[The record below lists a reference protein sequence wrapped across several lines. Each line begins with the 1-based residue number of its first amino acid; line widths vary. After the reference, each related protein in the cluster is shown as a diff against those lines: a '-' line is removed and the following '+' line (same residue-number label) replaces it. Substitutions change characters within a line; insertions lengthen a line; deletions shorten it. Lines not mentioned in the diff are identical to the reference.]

1 MARPAVSEWESVFGF
16 SDDPTPGDAEVLGQL
31 ARSYRSVADNAG
43 DALPLVSGLE
53 NQQVG
58 EGKTMEKL
66 RDKLGDLAEQVRK
79 LHSSYDQAAGALD
92 TYVHSLRDQQRN
104 ADNALEQG
112 REAKERLES
121 ATKVVR
127 AAGADIGRL
136 DGVTHPPDDHEA
148 RASTRRALDE
158 AHSKQ
163 STAQTHAD
171 DAQADLDAARLL
183 AEDARQVREEDA
195 STAAQ
200 KLDDARDE
208 SVAGYSLW
216 DKIKKALSTAFGIIS
231 AVLGVLALLVP
242 GLQGIGLAL
251 TIGSVVAGAASLGI
265 NLAISAES
273 GEWNP
278 LDIVLGVVGLVGGG
292 AALLKGVGGI
302 GSALKGVKPG
312 SMKNPQ
318 GGVRVNSRSANSRTC
333 KTDPVDVAS
342 GEMMLPQTDLSLPGV
357 LPLLITRTHLSTY
370 RYGQFFGPSWA
381 STLDERLEVDDR
393 GRVLWAREDGSIL
406 TYPGLPAAGADE
418 RAWPEEGPRL
428 PLTHEATGA
437 AGEVTY
443 RITDPHTGLVRSF
456 AAPPGHDESGL
467 HWLARWQDRNG
478 NEVGVSRLEDGTP
491 TRLVHSGGYRV
502 DVHCLAGRLLRL
514 AVSTPNGPVEVTSYS
529 HDADGNLTHVANS
542 SGKSLVFGY
551 DARSRITSW
560 TDRNGSTYRYVYDDD
575 NRVTETIGPDG
586 YLSSRWSYDPDQR
599 QTHYTDACGATTVH
613 QLNDLHQVIGETDP
627 LGHTTTSEW
636 DRYDNLLARTDAL
649 GNTTRFEYDRAH
661 NPTVIRLPDDSTS
674 TASYNEL
681 NLPTLS
687 TGPDGTTW
695 QQEFDERGNLTAVIA
710 PDGTTSRFTHHRTG
724 AIASETDPSGA
735 VATYEA
741 DGAGLPLALIGPA
754 GHRATIERDAF
765 GRPTVMTDPLGAVTR
780 ATWTVEGLISARTT
794 PDGRSEY
801 LSWDGEGNCL
811 ERTDPA
817 GGVSTF
823 EYTHFGKLAA
833 RTGPDGVRYAFAYNP
848 ELRLTQVLNSQGLS
862 WDYTYDRAGRLTGE
876 SDFDDREIAYAH
888 DAVGR
893 VVSHTTPLGEE
904 ITFQY
909 NSVGERLAKNVA
921 GVLTSYTYDPGGELV
936 RAASPHSTVEFE
948 RDLMG
953 RLLAETVDGRTT
965 RFTHDLLGRRTSRV
979 TPTGAVTELGY
990 DEAGNRESLTTGGH
1004 RLNFTHDVLGREL
1017 ARVWG
1022 TDASPVRAT
1031 TAWDKAGRLVSHG
1044 LVAPGRTLRDRGYTY
1059 RADDHLTA
1067 VTDAVSGTVQRMELD
1082 PVGRPLTVT
1091 ADGWSESYAYDQAG
1105 NQTSASWPEKA
1116 GRAEARGERSY
1127 TGTRI
1132 DAAGAV
1138 RYEHDAAGRMV
1149 LRQKR
1154 RLSGKPDTWRYEWDA
1169 EDHLLSC
1176 TTPNGVLWRYTYDP
1190 LGRRTA
1196 KYRMNA
1202 DGSVAEAVHF
1212 TWDGTR
1218 LAEQTDTTTG
1228 VTLTWDHD
1236 GHRPL
1241 TQLERKPGP
1250 RADKDSAAGPAG
1262 GGSASGL
1269 TGPEVDSRFF
1279 AIVTDL
1285 VGTPTELVD
1294 ESGHIAWHSRT
1305 TLWGTTARNRDATA
1319 VTPLRFPGQ
1328 YEDPETGLHYN
1339 YFRHYD
1345 PETGRYASPDP
1356 LGLAAAPNP
1365 VAYVDNPRTGT
1376 DPWGL
1381 AGGPCPPPGNGGGG
1395 YNLRPRHKPAT
1406 VGQNGSDKYR
1416 DTFFNAN
1423 PAQQGKPMV
1432 IHHAVEQQVLKRY
1445 PNVFRADEIN
1455 SVENLRGIPNQI
1467 NSKVHLSDIR
1477 KEWNDFY
1484 KLHPSANPPTRQELL
1499 DKATDI
1505 DNKFGK
1511 QFDPPVR

>member
-16 SDDPTPGDAEVLGQL
+16 SDDPTPGDAEVLGEL

-43 DALPLVSGLE
+43 EALPLVSGLE

-92 TYVHSLRDQQRN
+92 TYVHSLLDQQRN
-104 ADNALEQG
+104 ADHALEKG
-112 REAKERLES
+112 REAKERLAS
-121 ATKVVR
+121 ATAVVL
-127 AAGADIGRL
+127 AAGVEIGRL
-136 DGVTHPPDDHEA
+136 DGAEHPPDDAEA
-148 RASTRRALDE
+148 RASTRRAVDE
-158 AHSKQ
+158 AQSKQ
-163 STAQTHAD
+163 STAQTQAD
-171 DAQADLDAARLL
+171 DAQADLDAARML

-195 STAAQ
+195 SVAAQ
-200 KLDDARDE
+200 KLDDAKDE

-216 DKIKKALSTAFGIIS
+216 DKIKKALSTALGIIS
-231 AVLGVLALLVP
+231 AVLGVVALLVP
-242 GLQGIGLAL
+242 GLQGLGIAL
-251 TIGSVVAGAASLGI
+251 TIGSLVAGAASLGI
-265 NLAISAES
+265 NMSIMAET
-273 GEWNP
+273 GEWNIAE
-278 LDIVLGVVGLVGGG
+278 IVLGVVGMVAGG

-302 GSALKGVKPG
+302 GSALKGVKPS

-318 GGVRVNSRSANSRTC
+318 GGIRFNSRGANSRTC

-342 GEMMLPQTDLSLPGV
+342 GEMLLTQTDLELPGV
-357 LPLLITRTHLSTY
+357 LPLALSRTHLSTY

-381 STLDERLEVDDR
+381 SALDERLEVDGR

-406 TYPGLPAAGADE
+406 TYPRLPAAGSDDQ
-418 RAWPEEGPRL
+418 AWPEEGPRL
-428 PLTHEATGA
+428 PLTSAETG

-443 RITDPHTGLVRSF
+443 RVTDPHTGVVRAF
-456 AAPPGHDESGL
+456 ANHPGDDENSWY
-467 HWLARWQDRNG
+467 WLTGWHDRNG
-478 NEVGVSRLEDGTP
+478 NEVTVSRLEDGTP
-491 TRLVHSGGYRV
+491 TRLDHSGGYRV
-502 DVHCLAGRLLRL
+502 DVHCLAGVLTRLT
-514 AVSTPNGPVEVTSYS
+514 VSTPEGPVEVMSYS
-529 HDADGNLTHVANS
+529 HDAAGNLTHVANS

-551 DARSRITSW
+551 DDRSRITSW
-560 TDRNGSTYRYVYDDD
+560 TDRNDSTYRYVYDDD
-575 NRVTETIGPDG
+575 NRVTETIGPEG
-586 YLSSRWSYDPDQR
+586 YLSSHWSYDPDR
-599 QTHYTDACGATTVH
+599 HRTHYTDACGATTVY

-627 LGHTTTSEW
+627 LGNTTTSEW
-636 DRYDNLLARTDAL
+636 DRYDNLLAHTDAL
-649 GNTTRFEYDRAH
+649 GNTTRYEYDRAH
-661 NPTVIRLPDDSTS
+661 NPTVIHLPDDSTA

-681 NLPTLS
+681 NLPTSS
-687 TGPDGTTW
+687 TGPDGTAW
-695 QQEFDERGNLTAVIA
+695 QQEFDEWGNLTTVIA
-710 PDGTTSRFTHHRTG
+710 PDGTTSRFTHHPTG

-735 VATYEA
+735 VVTYEA
-741 DGAGLPLALIGPA
+741 DGAGLPLALVGPA
-754 GHRATIERDAF
+754 EHRATIERDAF

-780 ATWTVEGLISARTT
+780 ATWTVEGFVSARTT
-794 PDGRSEY
+794 PDGRSEH

-823 EYTHFGKLAA
+823 EYTHFDKLAA
-833 RTGPDGVRYAFAYNP
+833 RTGPDGVRHTFAYDP

-862 WDYTYDRAGRLTGE
+862 WDYTYDRAGRLTSE
-876 SDFDDREIAYAH
+876 SDFDDREITYAH
-888 DAVGR
+888 DAVDR

-909 NSVGERLAKNVA
+909 GSVGELLAKDVA
-921 GVLTSYTYDPGGELV
+921 GAQTSYTYDPGGELV
-936 RAASPHSTVEFE
+936 RAATPHSTVEFE

-965 RFTHDLLGRRTSRV
+965 RFTYDLLGRRTSRV
-979 TPTGAVTELGY
+979 TPTGAVTEFGY
-990 DEAGNRESLTTGGH
+990 DEAGNRESLTTEGH
-1004 RLNFTHDVLGREL
+1004 RLDFSHDVLGQEL

-1031 TAWDKAGRLVSHG
+1031 TAWDKAGRLVSQG
-1044 LVAPGRTLRDRGYTY
+1044 LVTPGRTLRDRSYTY
-1059 RADDHLTA
+1059 RADDHLMA
-1067 VTDAVSGTVQRMELD
+1067 VTDAVAGTVQRMELD

-1116 GRAEARGERSY
+1116 GRPEARGERSY

-1154 RLSGKPDTWRYEWDA
+1154 RLSRKPDTWRYEWDA
-1169 EDHLLSC
+1169 EDQLLSC
-1176 TTPNGVLWRYTYDP
+1176 TTPDGVLWRYTYDP

-1196 KYRMNA
+1196 KYRMNT
-1202 DGSVAEAVHF
+1202 DGSVAEAVTF

-1228 VTLTWDHD
+1228 VTLTWDYEDHC
-1236 GHRPL
+1236 PL
-1241 TQLERKPGP
+1241 TQLERKPRP
-1250 RADKDSAAGPAG
+1250 ADD
-1262 GGSASGL
+1262 L
-1269 TGPEVDSRFF
+1269 TQAEWDSRFF

-1294 ESGHIAWHSRT
+1294 ETGHIAWYSRT
-1305 TLWGTTARNRDATA
+1305 TLWGTTTRNRDATA
-1319 VTPLRFPGQ
+1319 TTPLRFPGQ
-1328 YEDPETGLHYN
+1328 YEDPESGLHYN

-1356 LGLAAAPNP
+1356 LGLAPAPNP
-1365 VAYVDNPRTGT
+1365 VAYVDAPRTAM
-1376 DPWGL
+1376 DPLGL
-1381 AGGPCPPPGNGGGG
+1381 AVCT
-1395 YNLRPRHKPAT
+1395 RSKSKSKSAT
-1406 VGQNGSDKYR
+1406 VGKNGKSTYR
-1416 DTFFNAN
+1416 KTFFNAN
-1423 PAQQGKPMV
+1423 PAQKGKPLV
-1432 IHHAVEQQVLKRY
+1432 IHHAVEQQAFKRY
-1445 PNVFRADEIN
+1445 PGVFRKDEIN
-1455 SVENLRGIPNQI
+1455 SVENLRGIPKKI
-1467 NSKVHLSDIR
+1467 NSTVHLRDIR
-1477 KEWNDFY
+1477 KEWNSFY
-1484 KLHPSANPPTRQELL
+1484 NSNPTTTPTTKQDLL